1 LNSTIADQSVSKEE
15 EEEEEVGLVSG
26 DGGET
31 NPPARSQKMS
41 RRQIVSL
48 DSSTDS
54 TKRKRASIINNRKKL
69 NETKSSSSNKSAS
82 NNFSKSIDSCDS
94 FKQKSP
100 IGMGGT
106 GGGVS
111 GVGGGVNF
119 AKSVDLERPPAEV
132 VIDKSNSLIINN
144 SNMFAPQRSIDY
156 PCIVRKTPNLSDIVR
171 KRLLFQKVS
180 KASMLAGGGAG
191 GGGGAGAGAS
201 GANGAG
207 ASGGGGAEAVSFSSS
222 MEKEHVPKAPRK
234 IIIRQDNSI
243 EISLTRP
250 PKLRR
255 QTISEDF
262 GPTGGVADG
271 PGAAESNQLM
281 LAKNPSMLSVS
292 SVGND
297 RRKTIETCENIF
309 LQSEES
315 TKLRARTPPSNPHR
329 ILLYKDKTDK
339 LVRSKS
345 HIFFILFNIIG
356 TIRAN

>member
-1 LNSTIADQSVSKEE
+1 VQTASHQEEKSDQVTPNSTNQESSVQTSPR
-15 EEEEEVGLVSG
+15 
-26 DGGET
+26 T
-31 NPPARSQKMS
+31 QKMP
-41 RRQIVSL
+41 RQIVSL

-54 TKRKRASIINNRKKL
+54 VKRKRVHKAKL

-94 FKQKSP
+94 FKQK
-100 IGMGGT
+100 
-106 GGGVS
+106 GVAAAANEAR
-111 GVGGGVNF
+111 VNF
-119 AKSVDLERPPAEV
+119 AKSVDLDRPPA
-132 VIDKSNSLIINN
+132 VIDKSNSLTIN
-144 SNMFAPQRSIDY
+144 SSIFAPQRSIDY
-156 PCIVRKTPNLSDIVR
+156 PYIVRKTPNLSDIVR

-180 KASMLAGGGAG
+180 KATMMAAGNGAG
-191 GGGGAGAGAS
+191 GSNS
-201 GANGAG
+201 GA
-207 ASGGGGAEAVSFSSS
+207 GGGGAEAVSFSSS
-222 MEKEHVPKAPRK
+222 IEKEHVPKAPRK

-243 EISLTRP
+243 EISLSRP

-262 GPTGGVADG
+262 GPGGYGPPLGGIDG
-271 PGAAESNQLM
+271 PGAAENNQLM
-281 LAKNPSMLSVS
+281 LVKNPSMLSVS

-339 LVRSKS
+339 SVRSKS
-345 HIFFILFNIIG
+345 SFVLFLLFDII
-356 TIRAN
+356 